1 MFLLCLYVG
10 FILELYSI
18 EPDNVQALD
27 KALFNSTG
35 VETAADFHVGSPG
48 LASGFSV
55 KVGFNKLNLTCCREC
70 K

>member
-1 MFLLCLYVG
+1 MLLLWLYLG

-35 VETAADFHVGSPG
+35 G
-48 LASGFSV
+48 
-55 KVGFNKLNLTCCREC
+55 
-70 K
+70 

>member
-1 MFLLCLYVG
+1 MLLLCLYLG

-35 VETAADFHVGSPG
+35 G
-48 LASGFSV
+48 
-55 KVGFNKLNLTCCREC
+55 
-70 K
+70 